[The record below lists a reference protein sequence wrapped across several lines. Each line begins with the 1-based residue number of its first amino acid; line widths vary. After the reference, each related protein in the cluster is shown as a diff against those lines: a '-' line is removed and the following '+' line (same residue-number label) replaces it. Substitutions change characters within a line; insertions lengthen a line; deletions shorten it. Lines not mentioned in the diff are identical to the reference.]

1 MSKQRLGK
9 YFLLRQKL
17 NVHLVLEIKD
27 GVDRPDV
34 GVVAGEVEGEA
45 DAKEHQLWFSD
56 HVTQTIRSKL
66 NNFCLDLNSKLSI
79 STCVHL
85 NIGCCF
91 SINLILFLNRIW
103 QITCY
108 SGHPLCLQSTWFYFT
123 WCLCTYI
130 YLLVTDMIYIRL
142 LGS

>member
-56 HVTQTIRSKL
+56 HLTQTIRSKL
-66 NNFCLDLNSKLSI
+66 NNFCLDLSSKLSI

-85 NIGCCF
+85 KNQ
-91 SINLILFLNRIW
+91 LLFF
-103 QITCY
+103 Y
-108 SGHPLCLQSTWFYFT
+108 KSHPIFEQDLADHMLLWSPIMLAAYMFLFHMMFM
-123 WCLCTYI
+123 YI
-130 YLLVTDMIYIRL
+130 YI
-142 LGS
+142 G